1 MAEFSMLVTTK
12 KGQELIAKMLSG
24 EQKIIFTK
32 VSSSDAEYTV
42 DQLEGLEEITS
53 IKQSNSVSKVSRTND
68 TTVKVEAVFT
78 NTDLTEGY
86 YMRTIALYAKNEE
99 SEDVLYAVA
108 IETSGNCYVPAFSG
122 ITVSGAYIQ
131 LSTTV
136 SNAENVTVEVDNS
149 VFATIGNIKDIQ
161 EQIDA
166 LKEQST
172 DVASDLAAHAE
183 AININ
188 AGKLELLE
196 KIGARILRKEIR
208 SSVKCTFSTTASL
221 ETITEGLDTM
231 NDKTYYLYV
240 LSGYLQIP
248 DFLNDY
254 PETYG
259 GAICININIGSG
271 DESRWE
277 PISHGL
283 VAGYYMCPVNLIM
296 VSGPPSNEGI
306 DIRIQ
311 PIIYKH
317 STNGKAVDVTQEF
330 TVTSLSMDLKIFKLG
345 GILATVGE
353 GGTSAGTGSGT
364 GGVTS
369 YRSLADKPSINNVTL
384 IGNLTSDDLGLGD
397 GSGSEETASE
407 MTYEETL
414 AELNKEAS
422 E

>member
-172 DVASDLAAHAE
+172 DVSSDLAAHAE

-208 SSVKCTFSTTASL
+208 SSVKCTFSTAVSL

-259 GAICININIGSG
+259 GAICININLGSG
-271 DESRWE
+271 GESRWE

-283 VAGYYMCPVNLIM
+283 VAGYYMCPVNFIM
-296 VSGPPSNEGI
+296 VAGPPSNEGI
-306 DIRIQ
+306 DIKIQ

-317 STNGKAVDVTQEF
+317 STNGEAVDVTQEF
-330 TVTSLSMDLKIFKLG
+330 TVTSMSMDLKIFKLG

-364 GGVTS
+364 EGVTS

-397 GSGSEETASE
+397 GAGSGETASE

>member
-108 IETSGNCYVPAFSG
+108 VETSGNCYVPAFSG

-172 DVASDLAAHAE
+172 DVSSDLAAHAE

-196 KIGARILRKEIR
+196 KIGAPILRKEIR
-208 SSVKCTFSTTASL
+208 SSVKCTHSNVATL
-221 ETITEGLDTM
+221 GTITEGLDTM

-248 DFLNDY
+248 DFINDY

-259 GAICININIGSG
+259 GAICININFESG
-271 DESRWE
+271 GESRWE
-277 PISHGL
+277 PISHGT
-283 VAGYYMCPVNLIM
+283 VAGYYMCPVNFIM
-296 VSGPPSNEGI
+296 VAGPPSNEGI
-306 DIRIQ
+306 DIKIQ

-317 STNGKAVDVTQEF
+317 STNGEAVDVTQEF
-330 TVTSLSMDLKIFKLG
+330 TVTSMSMDLKIFKLG

-353 GGTSAGTGSGT
+353 GGTSAGT

>member
-172 DVASDLAAHAE
+172 DVSSDLAAHAE

-208 SSVKCTFSTTASL
+208 SSVKCTFSTAVSL

-259 GAICININIGSG
+259 GAICININLGSG
-271 DESRWE
+271 GESRWE

-283 VAGYYMCPVNLIM
+283 VAGYYMCPVNFIM

-306 DIRIQ
+306 DIKIQ

-317 STNGKAVDVTQEF
+317 STNGEAVDVTQEF
-330 TVTSLSMDLKIFKLG
+330 TVTSMSMDLKIFKLG

-364 GGVTS
+364 GDVTS

-397 GSGSEETASE
+397 GTGSGETASE

>member
-42 DQLEGLEEITS
+42 DQLEGVEEITS

-108 IETSGNCYVPAFSG
+108 VETSGNCYVPAFSG

-172 DVASDLAAHAE
+172 DVSSDLAAHAE

-196 KIGARILRKEIR
+196 KIGAPILRKEIR
-208 SSVKCTFSTTASL
+208 SSVKCTHSNVATL
-221 ETITEGLDTM
+221 GTITEGLDTM

-248 DFLNDY
+248 DFINDY

-259 GAICININIGSG
+259 GAICININFESG
-271 DESRWE
+271 GESRWE
-277 PISHGL
+277 PISHGT
-283 VAGYYMCPVNLIM
+283 VAGYYMCPVNFIM
-296 VSGPPSNEGI
+296 VAGPPSNEGI
-306 DIRIQ
+306 DIKIQ

-317 STNGKAVDVTQEF
+317 STNGEAVDVTQEF
-330 TVTSLSMDLKIFKLG
+330 TVTSMSMDLKIFKLG

-353 GGTSAGTGSGT
+353 GGTSAGT